1 MAASQATTSTAEFQ
15 TPPSNFQSEGR
26 VAPKVKAPRTNRPR
40 GLHIWRAL
48 LDLNQWLETITRKR
62 GVSTAPG
69 AVAGMVS
76 QVGHLGQHRLWTPEG
91 LADET
96 IGASRFLVIVS
107 TVSEG
112 FAFVVALASTAPFST
127 GPPPESEPGMGFWT
141 GLVQIWGAGAPTGR
155 RSHESVRTCTRGRI
169 ANSFGAAEVLSKDRS
184 NNRLFELLDF
194 SGIIE
199 SPPGSGPSKDQPQRS
214 VKLRVTFAG
223 TLVQAKRGA
232 SYFHQL

>member
-1 MAASQATTSTAEFQ
+1 MSSP
-15 TPPSNFQSEGR
+15 TPGL
-26 VAPKVKAPRTNRPR
+26 APRSPPAD
-40 GLHIWRAL
+40 AL
-48 LDLNQWLETITRKR
+48 LGL
-62 GVSTAPG
+62 
-69 AVAGMVS
+69 
-76 QVGHLGQHRLWTPEG
+76 HRLWTPEG